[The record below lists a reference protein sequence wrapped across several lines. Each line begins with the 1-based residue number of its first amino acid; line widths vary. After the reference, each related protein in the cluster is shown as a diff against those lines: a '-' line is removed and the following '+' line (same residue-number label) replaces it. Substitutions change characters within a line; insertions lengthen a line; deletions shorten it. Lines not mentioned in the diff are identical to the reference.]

1 MAQECGMRASE
12 TAGRRAP
19 RWDSHHL
26 APALLRPFWDSHR
39 LSRNHLAALS
49 MEHQPHRWDESNRPA
64 ASFPLCSDPF
74 EDTHQIR
81 TFPSLEQTRAYPPP
95 RSRGSMRV
103 QDGHHVTARDTAR
116 EDTHSLVLHV
126 RCVSCV
132 SCPLLVRVHM
142 PRQKKAR
149 YRSSV
154 PGFEAHPMN
163 GCLPLTAHPLRL
175 SHRRDSR

>member
-26 APALLRPFWDSHR
+26 APALLRPFWDTHR

-103 QDGHHVTARDTAR
+103 QDGHHVTAR
-116 EDTHSLVLHV
+116 EDTHSVVLQFDA
-126 RCVSCV
+126 
-132 SCPLLVRVHM
+132 CPVFRVLCSFASTC
-142 PRQKKAR
+142 RDKKKAR
-149 YRSSV
+149 YRTSV